1 MARKKKVKEDI
12 LITGIADKGMG
23 VGRDEEGMVYFVEG
37 PVPGDVVDVL
47 VLRKKS
53 SYRKGVVQ
61 QYKELSPERVEAK
74 CKHFGAC
81 GGCKWQNLDYS
92 SQLKYKEQSV
102 KDAFKRIAHI
112 EAEDF
117 QDIVGCDEI
126 YSYRNKMEYSFS
138 YRRWA
143 TREEL
148 DSGKDIDFGQAVG
161 FHRAGSFDKV
171 VQIDQCQLQD
181 DLSNRLRNFVHAFA
195 LERNWTY
202 YNSREHHGFLR
213 NMRVRNTSLGEWM
226 IVMIFGENKPD
237 EIKEILEALKDEFPQ
252 LNSIQYIINTKMN
265 DSVHDLDAIHYWGE
279 KHITEALGHLKY
291 NIGPKSF
298 FQTNS
303 KQALKLYE
311 LVRELADLKGHETVY
326 DLYTGLGSIALFIAE
341 HCKKVVG
348 IEEIKEAI
356 DDAEANK
363 QLNEIDNA
371 YFEVGDVR
379 KEFNDSFR
387 NKYGY
392 AELII
397 VDPPRAGL
405 QSEVC
410 DTINQSG
417 ADRVIYVSCNPSTQ
431 ARDIVLMDNYA
442 VKLLKPVDMFPHTHH
457 IENVALL
464 ERI

>member
-126 YSYRNKMEYSFS
+126 YAYRNKMEYSFS

-265 DSVHDLDAIHYWGE
+265 DSVHDLDATE
-279 KHITEALGHLKY
+279 SLVSLPITTRCTFFLLFLKY
-291 NIGPKSF
+291 CPAAIPIFRAYSAVIGNSLTRPRMPSVPKYF
-298 FQTNS
+298 FCTLLSKIYGHPKIKSLFGFCNVMYSKKLHALRKCANS
-303 KQALKLYE
+303 K
-311 LVRELADLKGHETVY
+311 
-326 DLYTGLGSIALFIAE
+326 
-341 HCKKVVG
+341 
-348 IEEIKEAI
+348 
-356 DDAEANK
+356 
-363 QLNEIDNA
+363 
-371 YFEVGDVR
+371 
-379 KEFNDSFR
+379 
-387 NKYGY
+387 
-392 AELII
+392 
-397 VDPPRAGL
+397 
-405 QSEVC
+405 
-410 DTINQSG
+410 
-417 ADRVIYVSCNPSTQ
+417 
-431 ARDIVLMDNYA
+431 
-442 VKLLKPVDMFPHTHH
+442 
-457 IENVALL
+457 
-464 ERI
+464 